1 MHLKFEFWC
10 QFSKE
15 EGWNGQMSGINL
27 TIFYWYAVF
36 WLYTCKNQKQ
46 QNKSVKK
53 EFNTLEFSLALI
65 LNVNMCKI
73 INALNKKKTN
83 INKQKHKNKRSHSLN
98 KGGNFMHYKGA
109 CSTIDIL

>member
-1 MHLKFEFWC
+1 MQYFVYIQVKIK
-10 QFSKE
+10 SNK
-15 EGWNGQMSGINL
+15 INL
-27 TIFYWYAVF
+27 
-36 WLYTCKNQKQ
+36 L
-46 QNKSVKK
+46 KK

-73 INALNKKKTN
+73 INALNKKKPN

>member
-1 MHLKFEFWC
+1 MQYFDYIHVKIK
-10 QFSKE
+10 SNK
-15 EGWNGQMSGINL
+15 INL
-27 TIFYWYAVF
+27 
-36 WLYTCKNQKQ
+36 L
-46 QNKSVKK
+46 KK

-73 INALNKKKTN
+73 INALNKKKTS

>member
-1 MHLKFEFWC
+1 MQYFVYIQVKIK
-10 QFSKE
+10 SNK
-15 EGWNGQMSGINL
+15 INL
-27 TIFYWYAVF
+27 
-36 WLYTCKNQKQ
+36 L
-46 QNKSVKK
+46 KK

-65 LNVNMCKI
+65 LNVNMCKF

-83 INKQKHKNKRSHSLN
+83 INKQTHKNKRSHSLN

>member
-1 MHLKFEFWC
+1 MQYFDYIQVKIK
-10 QFSKE
+10 SNK
-15 EGWNGQMSGINL
+15 INL
-27 TIFYWYAVF
+27 
-36 WLYTCKNQKQ
+36 L
-46 QNKSVKK
+46 KK

-73 INALNKKKTN
+73 INALNKKKPN

>member
-1 MHLKFEFWC
+1 MQYFVYIQVKIK
-10 QFSKE
+10 SNK
-15 EGWNGQMSGINL
+15 INL
-27 TIFYWYAVF
+27 
-36 WLYTCKNQKQ
+36 L
-46 QNKSVKK
+46 KK

-73 INALNKKKTN
+73 INALNKKNPN

>member
-1 MHLKFEFWC
+1 MKWPNV
-10 QFSKE
+10 
-15 EGWNGQMSGINL
+15 WNKLNYFLLVCSILIIYM
-27 TIFYWYAVF
+27 
-36 WLYTCKNQKQ
+36 Q

-73 INALNKKKTN
+73 INALNKKNPN